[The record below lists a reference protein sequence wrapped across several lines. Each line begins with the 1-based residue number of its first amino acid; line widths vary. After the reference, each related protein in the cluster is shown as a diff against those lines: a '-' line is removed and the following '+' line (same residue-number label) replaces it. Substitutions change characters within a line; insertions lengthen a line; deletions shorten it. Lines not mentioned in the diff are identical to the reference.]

1 MARWDDI
8 LMLPVQ
14 EPPTIVFNSSDLNWS
29 KVEGW
34 GQNVD
39 NVARIPFSRVDDF
52 VKGESSSTEYPT
64 KFRVEA
70 RRKKTDY
77 SSYKPR
83 VDGYLEY
90 ILYWCCYGPDDH
102 RKGGTSRPSRKCIKP
117 SKKKSSAGRPHTKR
131 GCMCHFIVK
140 RLYAQPS
147 VALIIYNQRKH
158 VDKSGSPCHGP
169 LDTKAIG
176 TLALYAPYISEEL
189 RQQIMSML
197 YAGISVESI
206 IQNHKNS
213 VERQGGPCNRDA
225 FLSRRFVRTVERNI
239 RRATHELDSDDA
251 LSIKLWVESHQNQ
264 VFYYQESSQ
273 TDAFILGVQTEW
285 QLQQML
291 RFGKNSLIAVDSS
304 CGTKKF
310 KYPIYTLLAFD
321 SNQTAIPIAWI
332 IAGSLRS
339 HDVFKWMGT
348 LHDRVRAKD
357 STWRLNGFI
366 IDDAA
371 TEIFIIRDVFQCTI
385 LLCLWRVRH
394 AWHRNI
400 IKKCANAEMQRE
412 MLKRLGHVM
421 YNTWSG
427 SNVINA
433 MEDFMEDFVDH
444 SAFMEYFKARW
455 MQRIEMWV
463 TAMRILP
470 VASQETCAAIEAYHS
485 ILKSRMLSAPDMSTY
500 QRADWL
506 VHKLTNEVHAYFW
519 VDQFSVEND
528 LFGYARD
535 ENYASTSWRKALLIA
550 DSDVIFNEKDHTSK
564 VISQSDRTRT
574 YIVWNPGSEFALC
587 ECSWSM
593 SGNLCKHVIK
603 TGMVC
608 CDRQM
613 ARPSMALKTY
623 HQALLS
629 LLHGPPNGSVVLDNA
644 ISLAIGVHQDLK
656 RQVEP
661 ANHGYINSLLSP
673 VPVKWVCKK
682 SRTSRQK
689 ASVENGNNNSIC
701 GHRVT
706 TDADDG
712 AINKTGL
719 DENVITDTED
729 GAIDKTG
736 LDENVMI
743 DTEDGVINETVLD
756 ENVMADAEDGAINKI
771 GLDENVMIDAE
782 DGVINKTVLD
792 ENVLIDVEDGAI
804 DNAAFDENFA
814 TDVEDGAINDI
825 VLNGSAATEAEDGAI
840 NNAAFNENV
849 ATDSED
855 GVISKGA
862 LDDIV
867 TTYAEEKAVNKILLD
882 KSVNEILLDKS
893 VISVSMDSE
902 EGAINKGALDEIVT
916 TYAEDEA
923 IYKTSLDEIISS
935 YAEDETING
944 TALDE
949 IVATYAEDTSALD
962 DIVTTYAEDEAI
974 NKTALDE
981 IITSYAEDV
990 GINKSALDEI
1000 VATYGEDG
1008 ASNKTSM
1015 DENDDSSVKLQF

>member
-14 EPPTIVFNSSDLNWS
+14 EPPTIVFSSSDLNWS

-52 VKGESSSTEYPT
+52 VKGESLSIEYPT

-70 RRKKTDY
+70 RRKKTEY

-117 SKKKSSAGRPHTKR
+117 SMKKSSAGPLGDH
-131 GCMCHFIVK
+131 I
-140 RLYAQPS
+140 
-147 VALIIYNQRKH
+147 QREH

-176 TLALYAPYISEEL
+176 TLAIYAPYISEEL

-206 IQNHKNS
+206 IQNHKKS
-213 VERQGGPCNRDA
+213 VERQGGPYNRDA
-225 FLSRRFVRTVERNI
+225 FLSRRFVLTLERNI

-251 LSIKLWVESHQNQ
+251 LSMKLCVESHQNQ

-291 RFGKNSLIAVDSS
+291 CFGKNSLIAVDSS

-321 SNQTAIPIAWI
+321 SNQTTIPIAWI
-332 IAGSLRS
+332 IAGSLQS
-339 HDVFKWMGT
+339 HDVYKWMGT

-366 IDDAA
+366 IDDASI
-371 TEIFIIRDVFQCTI
+371 EISVIRDVFQCTI

-412 MLKRLGHVM
+412 MLKRLGHIM

-444 SAFMEYFKARW
+444 STFMEYFKARW

-463 TAMRILP
+463 TAMTILP

-485 ILKSRMLSAPDMSTY
+485 ILKSRMSSAPDVSTY
-500 QRADWL
+500 QRVDWL
-506 VHKLTNEVHAYFW
+506 VHKLTHE
-519 VDQFSVEND
+519 
-528 LFGYARD
+528 
-535 ENYASTSWRKALLIA
+535 ALLIA
-550 DSDVIFNEKDHTSK
+550 DSDVIFNEKDHTAK

-574 YIVWNPGSEFALC
+574 YIVWNPSSEFALC

-593 SGNLCKHVIK
+593 SGNLCKHFIK
-603 TGMVC
+603 TVMVC
-608 CDRQM
+608 GDRQM
-613 ARPSMALKTY
+613 ARPSMALQTY

-629 LLHGPPNGSVVLDNA
+629 LLCGPPNGSVVLDNA

-656 RQVEP
+656 RQV
-661 ANHGYINSLLSP
+661 
-673 VPVKWVCKK
+673 
-682 SRTSRQK
+682 
-689 ASVENGNNNSIC
+689 
-701 GHRVT
+701 
-706 TDADDG
+706 
-712 AINKTGL
+712 
-719 DENVITDTED
+719 
-729 GAIDKTG
+729 
-736 LDENVMI
+736 
-743 DTEDGVINETVLD
+743 
-756 ENVMADAEDGAINKI
+756 
-771 GLDENVMIDAE
+771 
-782 DGVINKTVLD
+782 
-792 ENVLIDVEDGAI
+792 
-804 DNAAFDENFA
+804 
-814 TDVEDGAINDI
+814 
-825 VLNGSAATEAEDGAI
+825 
-840 NNAAFNENV
+840 
-849 ATDSED
+849 
-855 GVISKGA
+855 
-862 LDDIV
+862 
-867 TTYAEEKAVNKILLD
+867 
-882 KSVNEILLDKS
+882 
-893 VISVSMDSE
+893 
-902 EGAINKGALDEIVT
+902 
-916 TYAEDEA
+916 
-923 IYKTSLDEIISS
+923 
-935 YAEDETING
+935 
-944 TALDE
+944 
-949 IVATYAEDTSALD
+949 
-962 DIVTTYAEDEAI
+962 
-974 NKTALDE
+974 
-981 IITSYAEDV
+981 
-990 GINKSALDEI
+990 
-1000 VATYGEDG
+1000 
-1008 ASNKTSM
+1008 
-1015 DENDDSSVKLQF
+1015 